1 MRGLAARVAAMIRVD
16 AVWLAVTPIDMRA
29 GTDTALARVVA
40 VFGAARPHHAYL
52 FTNRRVNRIKI
63 LVHDGVGIWLCA
75 RRLYQGRSVWERST
89 TSIRI
94 SLTRAQLDALVIGL
108 PWQRVGA
115 ESVIALV

>member
-1 MRGLAARVAAMIRVD
+1 VAAVIRID
-16 AVWLAVTPIDMRA
+16 AVWLAVAPIDMRA

-40 VFGAARPHHAYL
+40 VFGWATPHHAYL
-52 FTNRRVNRIKI
+52 FTNKRANRIKL

-75 RRLYQGRSVWERST
+75 RRLYQGLFVWERST
-89 TSIRI
+89 TSIRLSI
-94 SLTRAQLDALVIGL
+94 TRAQLDALVIGL